1 MSFQNSSNS
10 KLLTAT
16 IFSCVFMGA
25 YSISVNM
32 YGTIMPQLV
41 DFYGINL
48 TQISTLNITNDFSQ
62 AAIMIFMLFVA
73 DKLDKRK
80 LLILATIS
88 YGVTLFL
95 VSTAQT
101 YLILLALR
109 VCMGVFGGLVNNLTT
124 TYVSDLYGDGRSKY
138 IAILHTL
145 FAVGSMIGPLFA
157 AGSIE
162 FFSWQFSYLFLGIT
176 MLSTGVLFILTSK
189 IVGVP
194 QTEAGVITKN
204 TKVIIPYKEILKNK
218 NVHALC
224 LGNFLLASV
233 TFFML
238 WLPTYLDLYDNQV
251 FTIEA
256 TTIIMTS
263 TSIGMII
270 SRTLLGML
278 SPRFIPANVY
288 LKYSSI
294 LTAIL
299 LTAMLLIQGY
309 FTWLIGIFIFGV
321 ISGASYTANI
331 ILACKEY
338 PRFSATITA
347 ITGAFATFGSMTL
360 NFVVG
365 SLGDI
370 GYYTEAMFIPVSLL
384 VLSFFVYTFMYKEK
398 NSN

>member
-1 MSFQNSSNS
+1 MAFSKTTNT
-10 KLLTAT
+10 KLLIAT
-16 IFSCVFMGA
+16 MFACVFMGA

-41 DFYGINL
+41 DYYNINL
-48 TQISTLNITNDFSQ
+48 TQVSTLNITNDFSQ
-62 AAIMIFMLFVA
+62 AVIMIFMLFLA

-88 YGVTLFL
+88 YGATLYL
-95 VSTAQT
+95 VGTAST
-101 YLILLALR
+101 YLVLLALR
-109 VCMGVFGGLVNNLTT
+109 VSMGVFGGLVNNLTT

-157 AGSIE
+157 ASSIE

-176 MLSTGVLFILTSK
+176 MGATGILFIITSKVVGVPESNAGIITNSK
-189 IVGVP
+189 IV
-194 QTEAGVITKN
+194 
-204 TKVIIPYKEILKNK
+204 IPYKEILKNK

-224 LGNFLLASV
+224 IGNFLLASV

-238 WLPTYLDLYDNQV
+238 WLPTYLDLYDNQI
-251 FTIEA
+251 FTVET

-270 SRTLLGML
+270 SRILLGIL

-288 LKYSSI
+288 LKWASI

-299 LTAMLLIQGY
+299 LTGILLIQGY
-309 FTWLIGIFIFGV
+309 VVWLIGIFIFGV
-321 ISGASYTANI
+321 ISGATFTANI

-347 ITGAFATFGSMTL
+347 ITGAFATLGSMAL

-370 GYYTEAMFIPVSLL
+370 GYYTQAMFIPVGLM
-384 VLSFFVYTFMYKEK
+384 VLSFFVYAFMYKEK
-398 NSN
+398 ALD